1 MTDPKAPRDEA
12 APHSEPPHS
21 EAPLDEAPAPD
32 VAPPGTPHEEHGLE
46 DGSSLWADAWRR
58 LLKNR
63 AALVG
68 AVVVVFM
75 VICALSFELIS
86 AYFTQFAFQEQHVAR
101 ADHPVGARSVPEFH
115 FDYLDGSADR
125 FAEVDTNG
133 DGEID
138 AAELSAPLMKGE
150 FDRLDVNGDGYLDVV
165 EVADA
170 PVNLFKDSANETVL
184 LYDESGD
191 GLLDLP
197 ESARITNIF
206 PEDEAAN
213 FIRSRHYVMR
223 EDGGRDGAEGMD
235 EKRSTFTA
243 AEFKGIPEAEIHFFG
258 TDSLGR
264 DLATRVVQGA
274 RVSLAVG
281 FIATLVSFLIGILWG
296 ATAGYLGGRVDNIM
310 MRFVDVMYGLPFMF
324 LVILLMVI
332 FQDIPGDKKLY
343 LLFMALGAIQWLT
356 MSRIV
361 RGQVISLKGREFVEA
376 ARAIGVSN
384 WRIIMRHLIPNALG
398 PIIVYSTLTVPAVM
412 VEEAFLSF
420 LGLGVQDPYA
430 SWGSLAAD
438 GAKSFQEYPWQIAF
452 PGAALALTLLALNF
466 LGDGLRD
473 ALDPQVRKD

>member
-1 MTDPKAPRDEA
+1 MTE
-12 APHSEPPHS
+12 
-21 EAPLDEAPAPD
+21 
-32 VAPPGTPHEEHGLE
+32 TPEHDGLE
-46 DGSSLWADAWRR
+46 KGSSLWADAWRR

-68 AVVVVFM
+68 ACVVAFM
-75 VICALSFELIS
+75 VICALGFELIS
-86 AYFTQFAFQEQHVAR
+86 ANITQFAFQEQHVAR
-101 ADHPVGARSVPEFH
+101 SDLPVGARSVPEFH
-115 FDYLDGSADR
+115 FGYVNGTDTEVWFQGTDLDKDN
-125 FAEVDTNG
+125 V
-133 DGEID
+133 ID
-138 AAELSAPLMKGE
+138 AEELSIQVMALE
-150 FDRLDVNGDGYLDVV
+150 FARLDVNGDDILDVDEV
-165 EVADA
+165 EAA
-170 PVNLFKDSANETVL
+170 PIRLFKGSANETVL
-184 LYDESGD
+184 LYDADDD
-191 GLLDLP
+191 GLLSFE
-197 ESARITNIF
+197 ESAPITDIF
-206 PEDEAAN
+206 PEDEALN
-213 FIRSRHYVMR
+213 FIRARHL
-223 EDGGRDGAEGMD
+223 DGNEQAEGMD
-235 EKRSTFTA
+235 RDRKTLTA
-243 AEFKGIPEAEIHFFG
+243 AEFKGIPQPKTHYFG

-281 FIATLVSFLIGILWG
+281 FIATFVSFLIGVLWG

-332 FQDIPGDKKLY
+332 FQEIPGDKKLY

-384 WRIIMRHLIPNALG
+384 RRIITRHLIPNALG

-412 VEEAFLSF
+412 IEEAFLSF

-430 SWGSLAAD
+430 SWGSLAAE

-452 PGAALALTLLALNF
+452 PGAALAVTLLALNF